1 MLLKQYVT
9 IYSTRMYSTD
19 ISLKDCTLSATG
31 ERENMFPVA
40 LWSPSSWWLAGRI
53 HMNQDISKVKIYYS
67 KEKSVDTKRKRYTQ
81 ANTTEAF
88 FVLHLQGWHGHS
100 CLLEW
105 KSHEKKDTNHAQKS
119 LWLNFQANNFLKDK
133 IESPTRLCVHNVL
146 ASFMCHILPPWSTQD
161 RNNCQFLSFTRR
173 YSLVPNNPCNL
184 EFPFF

>member
-1 MLLKQYVT
+1 MQRGKGK
-9 IYSTRMYSTD
+9 M
-19 ISLKDCTLSATG
+19 
-31 ERENMFPVA
+31 MFPVA
-40 LWSPSSWWLAGRI
+40 LWSPSSWWFAGRI

-119 LWLNFQANNFLKDK
+119 FWLNIQANNFLEDK
-133 IESPTRLCVHNVL
+133 IVSNKAVCMCVCVCVCVCPLHIYIYIYIHTHTR
-146 ASFMCHILPPWSTQD
+146 FGIL
-161 RNNCQFLSFTRR
+161 
-173 YSLVPNNPCNL
+173 YVPYTPSM
-184 EFPFF
+184 EYPRPK